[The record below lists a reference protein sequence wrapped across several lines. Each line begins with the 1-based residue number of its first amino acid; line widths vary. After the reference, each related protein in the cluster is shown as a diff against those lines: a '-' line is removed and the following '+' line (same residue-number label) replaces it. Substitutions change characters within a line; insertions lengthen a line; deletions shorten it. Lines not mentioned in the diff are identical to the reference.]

1 MTLEKE
7 VNNEIKNE
15 LNNSLENTEK
25 NFLPTILKKTINNAI
40 DFGLRTILPD
50 LIEEQVIDIKNSLFE
65 NGLKD
70 GIRTAVDSTIDL
82 GRSAMGIF
90 TGNFENMQQIETV
103 IGNGGIIDSIS
114 TLIDKASNRAYELGY
129 INKTVNTI
137 ITKGKDI
144 LLDNISSNIKNELEE
159 QTNSTQKLEKYINN
173 WKEYYNNKDFEGM
186 DKVYNK
192 IKEQL
197 EKVVPLEN
205 ILKETRRVESMHNLI
220 SNNGHNF
227 EISDVEKQMIETF
240 NK

>member
-1 MTLEKE
+1 MTIERE
-7 VNNEIKNE
+7 INNELK
-15 LNNSLENTEK
+15 NSLENTEK
-25 NFLPTILKKTINNAI
+25 KFLPTILKNTINNAI
-40 DFGLRTILPD
+40 DFGLKTILPD

-82 GRSAMGIF
+82 GRSALGIF
-90 TGNFENMQQIETV
+90 TGNFENMKQIETV

-114 TLIDKASNRAYELGY
+114 TVIDKASNKAYELGY

-144 LLDNISSNIKNELEE
+144 LLDNISSNIKKELEE
-159 QTNSTQKLEKYINN
+159 QTDSTQKLERYIES
-173 WKEYYNNKDFEGM
+173 WKECYHNKNFEGM
-186 DKVYNK
+186 EKVYNK
-192 IKEQL
+192 IEQQL

-205 ILKETRRVESMHNLI
+205 ILKETRRVESIHNLI

-227 EISDVEKQMIETF
+227 EISDVEKQLIETF